1 MKTEKEFNQWI
12 RRMFYECLDSK
23 AVIQRIETTTSN
35 GVPDLLVCLPT
46 KIMLIESKF
55 ETRKIRPEQGAFQIK
70 TNSVIKGSI
79 NRCITLAAYP
89 KTERFV
95 MMEFDP
101 SCITDNGVECQQEIT
116 FTLDK
121 AGFADF
127 INYTTK

>member
-1 MKTEKEFNQWI
+1 MKKVYFAFNKLANLNL
-12 RRMFYECLDSK
+12 F
-23 AVIQRIETTTSN
+23 
-35 GVPDLLVCLPT
+35 
-46 KIMLIESKF
+46 
-55 ETRKIRPEQGAFQIK
+55 FQIK
-70 TNSVIKGSI
+70 ANSVIRGSI

-89 KTERFV
+89 KTKRFI

-101 SCITDNGVECQQEIT
+101 SCITENGIECEQEIT